1 MSEQHH
7 IIKRQ
12 LIELTIRGSAE
23 AQPFQDEISRVYRQR
38 IVPLIDRRCS
48 ELSGPDRLY
57 RIETLDLDLGAL
69 NPDWLEED
77 FVAKVDAALS
87 RELAAQIH
95 AQEQAASQ
103 STGGNSKTQSQLEL
117 FALFVRTGNLPWW
130 ADASRTGLLAEN
142 LEHLLEEIPQA
153 LRRLLLELAREPRA
167 RQRMIHH
174 YSDQQL
180 TSLSG
185 LLVPTY
191 QAALERDFREL
202 LDGLATA
209 GSQSS
214 LRQTL
219 WNNILIV
226 AGLGGQEYANLT
238 AFYQAVLTRI
248 AAALGS
254 VTLLSDLHRALQ
266 AGRITINSQLAGMI
280 AEIAETSPTTAETIR
295 QALAT
300 RLAQLQ
306 AGTGPLSATW
316 AKLNNLIPQFPAAL
330 QAALLAA
337 LNDFPGSA
345 SAQSIARRILQVLE
359 TKSDRQPDPGAEISE
374 LVEILR
380 AAADDLDIPDQ
391 TAAPPIAETTVDLRF
406 SQTDE
411 LPISNAGLVILWPFL
426 AHFFSHLSLLDEEHR
441 FKDFAARQRAVGLLQ
456 VLATRE
462 ASPPEYLLPL
472 NKLLCGLAADEVFE
486 FGAPL
491 LESEAR
497 ECENLLEAVIA
508 QAPILREMTAD
519 GFRGSFLL
527 RSGILSARDGM
538 GLLRVER
545 QTYDI
550 VLDRFPWG
558 WEWVKLSW
566 MEAPLRVE
574 W

>member
-1 MSEQHH
+1 MSEQRH

-12 LIELTIRGSAE
+12 LIELTIRGSTE

-48 ELSGPDRLY
+48 ELSDPDRLY

-69 NPDWLEED
+69 NPHQFEED

-95 AQEQAASQ
+95 TQEQAASQ
-103 STGGNSKTQSQLEL
+103 TTGGSSKTQSQLEL

-130 ADASRTGLLAEN
+130 ADVSRTGLLAEN
-142 LEHLLEEIPQA
+142 LEHLLGETPQA
-153 LRRLLLELAREPRA
+153 LHRLLLELAREPRS
-167 RQRMIHH
+167 RQRMIQH

-185 LLVPTY
+185 LLVPAY
-191 QAALERDFREL
+191 KAALERDFREL
-202 LDGLATA
+202 LDGLSSA
-209 GSQSS
+209 GSQPTQP
-214 LRQTL
+214 RQTL

-226 AGLGGQEYANLT
+226 AGLGGLEYASLE
-238 AFYQAVLTRI
+238 AFYRAVLNRV
-248 AAALGS
+248 AAALGN
-254 VTLLSDLHRALQ
+254 VTLLSDLQQ
-266 AGRITINSQLAGMI
+266 AIQASRITVNSQLAGVI
-280 AEIAETSPTTAETIR
+280 AKAAETSPATPETIR
-295 QALAT
+295 QALAR

-306 AGTGPLSATW
+306 AGAGPLSTVW
-316 AKLNNLIPQFPAAL
+316 ARLNNLIPQFPAAL

-337 LNDFPGSA
+337 LNESPGNA
-345 SAQSIARRILQVLE
+345 SARRVLQALE
-359 TKSDRQPDPGAEISE
+359 TKSDRQPDSGAEISE
-374 LVEILR
+374 LVEVLR
-380 AAADDLDIPDQ
+380 TQADDFDALAQ
-391 TAAPPIAETTVDLRF
+391 TATQASSETNVDMRF
-406 SQTDE
+406 SQADE
-411 LPISNAGLVILWPFL
+411 LPVSNAGLVILWPFL
-426 AHFFSHLSLLDEEHR
+426 AHFFSHLSLLDEERR

-486 FGAPL
+486 FGPPL
-491 LESEAR
+491 LESEAQ

-508 QAPILREMTAD
+508 QAPILREMTTD

-527 RSGILSARDGM
+527 RLGILSARDGM

-550 VLDRFPWG
+550 VLDRFPWS

-566 MEAPLRVE
+566 MDAPLRVE